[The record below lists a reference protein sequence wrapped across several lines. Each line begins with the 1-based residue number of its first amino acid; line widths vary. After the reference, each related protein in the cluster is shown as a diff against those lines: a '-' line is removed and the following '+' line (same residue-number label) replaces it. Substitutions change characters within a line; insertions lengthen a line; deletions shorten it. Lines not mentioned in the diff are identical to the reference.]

1 MRYLALVTDYD
12 GTLTQNDRLADATA
26 AALGRLRA
34 SGRRAILVT
43 GRRLDELFQV
53 CPCTKLFDYVVAENG
68 ALVFESATGE
78 TTLLADPPSP
88 ALVDAL
94 RERRVEPLEVGQ
106 VIVATRRPHEGV
118 VLDLIQRFGLELQV
132 IFNRA
137 AVMVLPA
144 GVNKASGVRAA
155 LRKLG
160 MSPHE
165 AVGVGD
171 AENDHSFLRLCECAV
186 AVGNAVD
193 AVKQMAALVT
203 QRPAGAGVAEL
214 IDELVATDLASVD
227 ARLVHRHI
235 ALGVRL
241 DGTNVLVPPYGGTIL
256 VAGPSGSG
264 KSTFATGFVE
274 RLAEQLYQFC
284 IIDPE
289 GDYISLQNAV
299 TIGDQH
305 RPPGIDEVLAVLR
318 DPEVNVN
325 VNLLGVRL
333 ADRPEFLANLL
344 PHLQTMRGRT
354 GRPHWLMV
362 DEAHHMFP
370 VEWGAAPYPLPQTL
384 GETLLLTVHPDHLAA
399 GVLAMVDAVVAVGAA
414 PDRTLAQFATAT
426 ARPPIAIEGP
436 KPRERHVVG
445 WVARSAEAAFP
456 MRVIPGRAERLRHH
470 RKYAIGDVRYNSF
483 YFRGPHGRLNLK
495 AQNLAIFCQI
505 GEGVDDETWLFHLQ
519 RGDYSRWLRE
529 VIKDPRL
536 ADLVQGIERQSDLP
550 PAHSRRLVRDA
561 IAARYTL
568 PE

>member
-12 GTLTQNDRLADATA
+12 GTLTQDDRLADTTA

-43 GRRLDELFQV
+43 GRRLDDLFQV
-53 CPCTKLFDYVVAENG
+53 CPNTKLFDFVVAENG
-68 ALVFESATGE
+68 ALVYQSATGE

-88 ALVDAL
+88 ALVEAL

-106 VIVATRRPHEGV
+106 VIVATRRPHEGA
-118 VLDLIQRFGLELQV
+118 VLELIQRFGLELQV
-132 IFNRA
+132 VFNRA

-144 GVNKASGVRAA
+144 GVNKATGVRFA

-186 AVGNAVD
+186 AVSNAVD
-193 AVKQMAALVT
+193 AVKQIAACVT
-203 QRPAGAGVAEL
+203 NQAAGAGVAEL

-227 ARLVHRHI
+227 ARLAHHHI
-235 ALGVRL
+235 ALGARV
-241 DGTNVLVPPYGGTIL
+241 DGTPVLVPPYGGTLL

-274 RLAEQLYQFC
+274 RLAEQLYQVC

-289 GDYISLQNAV
+289 GDYTSLQSAV

-318 DPEVNVN
+318 DPDVNVN

-333 ADRPEFLANLL
+333 ADRPEFLAHLL
-344 PHLQTMRGRT
+344 PHLRTMRGRT

-370 VEWGAAPYPLPQTL
+370 VEWGAAPYPLPQKL

-399 GVLAMVDAVVAVGAA
+399 TVLAMVDVMVAVGAA
-414 PDRTLAQFATAT
+414 PERTLGQLAAAT
-426 ARPPIAIEGP
+426 ARPPIPIEGQRP
-436 KPRERHVVG
+436 KERHVVT
-445 WVARSAEAAFP
+445 WFARTGDAAFP
-456 MRVIPGRAERLRHH
+456 MRVIPGRSERIRHH

-529 VIKDPRL
+529 VIKDARL
-536 ADLVQGIERQSDLP
+536 AAIVEGIEHQPDLP